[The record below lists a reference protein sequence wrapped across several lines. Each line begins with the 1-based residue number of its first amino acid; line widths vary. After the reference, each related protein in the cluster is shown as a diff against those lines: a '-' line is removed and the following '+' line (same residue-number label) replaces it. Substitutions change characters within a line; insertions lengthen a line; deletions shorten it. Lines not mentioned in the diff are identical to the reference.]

1 MSSKDQQINP
11 LLEHPSKCDDIYLS
25 KKKKS
30 SLLPGILK
38 QINIE
43 QKSDQ

>member
-1 MSSKDQQINP
+1 MNSKDQQINP
-11 LLEHPSKCDDIYLS
+11 LLEHPSRCDDIYLS
-25 KKKKS
+25 KKKS